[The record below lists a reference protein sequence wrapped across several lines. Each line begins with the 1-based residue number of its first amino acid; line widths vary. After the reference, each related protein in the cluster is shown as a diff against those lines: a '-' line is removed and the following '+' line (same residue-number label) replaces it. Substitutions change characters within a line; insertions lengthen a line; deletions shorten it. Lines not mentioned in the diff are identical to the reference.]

1 MARGRVRGRV
11 IVSLFSRE
19 YHHWA
24 APRKELR
31 LQSGGVCRPRARP
44 AGQCQAQL
52 WTGHSELETGP
63 YNHALWVRADNIESR
78 SLNVIVIV
86 NTILTFYEDSRPFV
100 SLLEKNLIKVAFLT
114 IASYYVSLSR
124 TRSIAGQGSRGQS
137 CITDTVDTGA
147 DHWWPGLTPVTGHHL
162 LIMLTFP
169 TLHITDSRDIIHGQS
184 TFGRSTMPAV
194 MMTSFKRLIC
204 ILRWLQIDDKING
217 IKV

>member
-1 MARGRVRGRV
+1 MPTHTMWLVTRLFTIFTPLMSSATLITTHFYFCGWELLRALRSLTDNWLMARGRVRGRV

-52 WTGHSELETGP
+52 WTGHSELETRS

-100 SLLEKNLIKVAFLT
+100 SLLEKNLI
-114 IASYYVSLSR
+114 
-124 TRSIAGQGSRGQS
+124 S
-137 CITDTVDTGA
+137 CISNDCV
-147 DHWWPGLTPVTGHHL
+147 
-162 LIMLTFP
+162 
-169 TLHITDSRDIIHGQS
+169 
-184 TFGRSTMPAV
+184 
-194 MMTSFKRLIC
+194 
-204 ILRWLQIDDKING
+204 
-217 IKV
+217 IKC